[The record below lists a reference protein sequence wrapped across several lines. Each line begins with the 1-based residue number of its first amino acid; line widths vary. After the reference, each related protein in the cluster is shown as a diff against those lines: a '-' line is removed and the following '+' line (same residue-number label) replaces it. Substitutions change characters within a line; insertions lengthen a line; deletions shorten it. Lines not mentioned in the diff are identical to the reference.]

1 MFTFGGSEPG
11 IVYITLNH
19 YQEDFNDVFMCIV
32 IYFEEITN
40 IIAV

>member
-1 MFTFGGSEPG
+1 MLTFGGSEPG

-19 YQEDFNDVFMCIV
+19 YQEDFNDVFICIV

-40 IIAV
+40 ITAV